1 MQNNQNRE
9 LKEFNRLYREMDG
22 LYHMLALHAG
32 LSDSAMFILDALA
45 EMGGGCLQKD
55 IAASYGISRQTINSA
70 TKKLEREGILTLTRG
85 RKRDMHMHLTA
96 AGEVLVK
103 EKIFPIMELENSGFD
118 LMTSEE
124 SRELLRL
131 TAKYLLLFKEQCIA
145 ACRKSENKQ

>member
-1 MQNNQNRE
+1 
-9 LKEFNRLYREMDG
+9 
-22 LYHMLALHAG
+22 
-32 LSDSAMFILDALA
+32 
-45 EMGGGCLQKD
+45 
-55 IAASYGISRQTINSA
+55 
-70 TKKLEREGILTLTRG
+70 
-85 RKRDMHMHLTA
+85 MHLTA